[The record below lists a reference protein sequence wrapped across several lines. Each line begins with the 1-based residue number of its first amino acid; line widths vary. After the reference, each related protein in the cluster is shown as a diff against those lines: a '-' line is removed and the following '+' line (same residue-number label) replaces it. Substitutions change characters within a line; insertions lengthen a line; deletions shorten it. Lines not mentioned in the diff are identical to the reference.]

1 MYKLSDFKIYL
12 HKKLILLKCYM
23 WVIFY
28 KWLKLRIMLLKI
40 KKYWNLIENNKLIVK
55 NNFHNWNL
63 KDWFIWHLVN
73 EITEF
78 LMKKVYDLLHN
89 L

>member
-12 HKKLILLKCYM
+12 HKKLILLKCYN

-40 KKYWNLIENNKLIVK
+40 KKYWNLIENNKLMMK

-63 KDWFIWHLVN
+63 KDWFIWHLLN